1 MTMNIYLIYIC
12 TRFSIYST
20 FKTNM
25 IMKKVLFMAVAA
37 AAISFASCTN
47 SAKGD
52 ANAADSTATPA
63 VENVAEDVTKDLQ
76 SKLDAK
82 DANGMQAALA
92 TINEKIEALKKEGKL
107 EEAKALVKQVQDW
120 LTTNAETVKSVV
132 GENETLNK
140 LVEGVKAI
148 PVEALGAG
156 EQAVEGAKAAADAA
170 KDKADAAVDAAKQKT
185 NEAVDAAKQK
195 AADKINE
202 AADKAAD
209 KAIKGLGL

>member
-1 MTMNIYLIYIC
+1 
-12 TRFSIYST
+12 
-20 FKTNM
+20 M

-92 TINEKIEALKKEGKL
+92 TINEKIETLKKEGK
-107 EEAKALVKQVQDW
+107 EAKSRVKQVQDW
-120 LTTNAETVKSVV
+120 LTNNAETVKSVV
-132 GENETLNK
+132 GENEALNK
-140 LVEGVKAI
+140 LVDGVKAI
-148 PVEALGAG
+148 PVDALGAG
-156 EQAVEGAKAAADAA
+156 EEAVEGAKAGIQDAA
-170 KDKADAAVDAAKQKT
+170 NAAQEKADAAVDAAKQKT

-202 AADKAAD
+202 AADKAAS
-209 KAIKGLGL
+209 KAVKGLGL

>member
-1 MTMNIYLIYIC
+1 
-12 TRFSIYST
+12 
-20 FKTNM
+20 M

-52 ANAADSTATPA
+52 ANAADSTATPV

-92 TINEKIEALKKEGKL
+92 TINEKIETLKKEGKL
-107 EEAKALVKQVQDW
+107 EEAKSLVKQVQDW
-120 LTTNAETVKSVV
+120 LTNNAETVKSVV
-132 GENETLNK
+132 GENEALNK
-140 LVEGVKAI
+140 LVDGVKAI
-148 PVEALGAG
+148 PVDALGAG
-156 EQAVEGAKAAADAA
+156 EEAVEGAKAGIQDAA
-170 KDKADAAVDAAKQKT
+170 NAAQEKADAAVDAAKQKT

-202 AADKAAD
+202 AADKAAS
-209 KAIKGLGL
+209 KAVKGLGL

>member
-1 MTMNIYLIYIC
+1 
-12 TRFSIYST
+12 
-20 FKTNM
+20 M

-92 TINEKIEALKKEGKL
+92 TINEKIETLKKEGKL
-107 EEAKALVKQVQDW
+107 EEAKSLVKQVQDW
-120 LTTNAETVKSVV
+120 LTNNAETVKSVV
-132 GENETLNK
+132 GENEALNK
-140 LVEGVKAI
+140 LVDGVKAI
-148 PVEALGAG
+148 PVDALGAS
-156 EQAVEGAKAAADAA
+156 EEAVEGAKAGIQDAA
-170 KDKADAAVDAAKQKT
+170 NAAQEKADAAVDAAKQKT

-202 AADKAAD
+202 AADKAAS
-209 KAIKGLGL
+209 KAVKGLGL

>member
-1 MTMNIYLIYIC
+1 
-12 TRFSIYST
+12 
-20 FKTNM
+20 M

-52 ANAADSTATPA
+52 ANAADSTATPV

-92 TINEKIEALKKEGKL
+92 TINEKIETLKKEGKL
-107 EEAKALVKQVQDW
+107 EEAKSLVKQVQDW
-120 LTTNAETVKSVV
+120 LTNNAETVKSVV
-132 GENETLNK
+132 GENEALNK
-140 LVEGVKAI
+140 LVDGVKAI
-148 PVEALGAG
+148 PVDALGAS
-156 EQAVEGAKAAADAA
+156 EEAVEGAKAGIQDAA
-170 KDKADAAVDAAKQKT
+170 NAAQEKADAAVDAAKQKT

-202 AADKAAD
+202 AADKAAS
-209 KAIKGLGL
+209 KAVKGLGL